1 MKIAI
6 ITDTHWGVRNDNV
19 VFANHISSFYA
30 EQFFPYIDQH
40 GIDTVFHLGD
50 VCDRRKYINYATAAR
65 LEKDLFEPLA
75 DRNLQVYMV
84 VGNHDTYFKNTNS
97 INSLKQLYGHSKYA
111 DTVNMYWDHPVE
123 VDMDGETIM
132 LCPWICAENA
142 EVSLEMLKE
151 TKAQVVMGHFEIQ
164 GFEMYKG
171 AINHEGMGHDIF
183 SKFDVVCSGHF
194 HHKSS
199 HNNIHY
205 LGAPYEMTWGDYD
218 DPRGFHVYDTE
229 KRELT
234 FIQNPYRLF
243 HKLWY
248 NDTDKNFEEY
258 TNHFNYEDYKDTYV
272 KVIVQ
277 NKTNPYLF
285 DVILDNLYK
294 ANPAHISIV
303 EDNKNMDQQSE
314 EEIISE
320 AEDTLT
326 SLYKYVDNMKTNIDK
341 NRLNQLFADLY
352 TEAQNVEL

>member
-75 DRNLQVYMV
+75 ERNLEVYMV

-132 LCPWICAENA
+132 LCPWICPENA
-142 EVSLEMLKE
+142 EVSLKMLKE

-218 DPRGFHVYDTE
+218 DPRGFHIYDTE

-234 FIQNPYRLF
+234 FIQNKVKIF

-248 NDTDKNFEEY
+248 DDVEANVEDFEAPEY
-258 TNHFNYEDYKDTYV
+258 LENCFV

-277 NKTNPYLF
+277 NKTNPYMFDLYINKLQQIGCSDIKVVDDHMHL
-285 DVILDNLYK
+285 DVID
-294 ANPAHISIV
+294 
-303 EDNKNMDQQSE
+303 E
-314 EEIISE
+314 EALIDE

-326 SLYKYVDNMKTNIDK
+326 ILRNYIDQLDMKANKRDVEKFVTNLYNEALSL
-341 NRLNQLFADLY
+341 
-352 TEAQNVEL
+352 